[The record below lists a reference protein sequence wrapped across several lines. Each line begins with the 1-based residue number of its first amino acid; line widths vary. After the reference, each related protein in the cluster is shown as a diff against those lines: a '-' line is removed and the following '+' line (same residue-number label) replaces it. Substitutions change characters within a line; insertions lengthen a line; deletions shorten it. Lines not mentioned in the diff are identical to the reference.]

1 MSCRSVLVVGAL
13 IALTGCATPTPR
25 VSAPI
30 EDLATLAHWQANGRL
45 AVAGAQGGGSGS
57 FQWQQAR
64 ADSEIAIRG
73 PIGVGSLR
81 VQLDAEHPDRMHLQ
95 LGDGRE
101 LHSEAAWAELEAR
114 LGAPVPAA
122 NLRYWLLGLAAPG
135 AHEWLERDEHS
146 AVLLQDGWRIEFL
159 EYTVVNGQRTPSR
172 MNATHGPARIRLVI
186 QKWRLG
192 HEQSG

>member
-1 MSCRSVLVVGAL
+1 MPSRVRRGVVPEASNGNKRVPIPRSPFGGRSV
-13 IALTGCATPTPR
+13 
-25 VSAPI
+25 SA
-30 EDLATLAHWQANGRL
+30 
-45 AVAGAQGGGSGS
+45 VC
-57 FQWQQAR
+57 
-64 ADSEIAIRG
+64 
-73 PIGVGSLR
+73 
-81 VQLDAEHPDRMHLQ
+81 DRMHLQ